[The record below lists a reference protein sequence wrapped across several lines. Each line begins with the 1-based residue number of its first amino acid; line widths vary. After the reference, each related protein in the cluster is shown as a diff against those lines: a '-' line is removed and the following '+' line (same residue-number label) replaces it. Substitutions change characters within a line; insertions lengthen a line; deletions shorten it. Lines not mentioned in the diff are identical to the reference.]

1 MAQLGLS
8 LKDNILNFLSWNID
22 LLLSIKT
29 CRPWIFLEQLQL
41 MGQLLMLLSKPGFRI
56 LLWGKIYCLDNLT
69 TKIGTY
75 FVPNNDTA
83 KFRTFTRTDS
93 DQYFV
98 DYTIMSTS
106 VTSNVLR
113 LIVGNLFACRY
124 NKAVDIC
131 CLKPDLTVLPAG
143 DETEVSNSNLA
154 SELLSRQNWFFFE
167 KLCQNICLST
177 NLYDHHP
184 C

>member
-1 MAQLGLS
+1 
-8 LKDNILNFLSWNID
+8 
-22 LLLSIKT
+22 
-29 CRPWIFLEQLQL
+29 
-41 MGQLLMLLSKPGFRI
+41 
-56 LLWGKIYCLDNLT
+56 
-69 TKIGTY
+69 
-75 FVPNNDTA
+75 
-83 KFRTFTRTDS
+83 
-93 DQYFV
+93 
-98 DYTIMSTS
+98 MSTS
-106 VTSNVLR
+106 VASNVLR

-124 NKAVDIC
+124 NKAIDIC

-154 SELLSRQNWFFFE
+154 SELLSRQNCFFFE